1 MSGVGTDPGGAWD
14 AEIARAYAAET
25 KPPLTPELVDR
36 VRHAVADLALGDG
49 ATLDE
54 PAIARV
60 NEALDA
66 FEVSL
71 EAVAGPRLVSAQD
84 RSVRMAHRSEAG
96 RPLRSFGGQ

>member
-1 MSGVGTDPGGAWD
+1 MSGAGTDPGGPWD
-14 AEIARAYAAET
+14 AAIARAYAAET
-25 KPPLTPELVDR
+25 KPPLTSELVDR
-36 VRHAVADLALGDG
+36 VRNTVGALDLGDLP
-49 ATLDE
+49 TLDE

-71 EAVAGPRLVSAQD
+71 EAVAGPRLVSAQN
-84 RSVRMAHRSEAG
+84 RSVRMAHRSEAA